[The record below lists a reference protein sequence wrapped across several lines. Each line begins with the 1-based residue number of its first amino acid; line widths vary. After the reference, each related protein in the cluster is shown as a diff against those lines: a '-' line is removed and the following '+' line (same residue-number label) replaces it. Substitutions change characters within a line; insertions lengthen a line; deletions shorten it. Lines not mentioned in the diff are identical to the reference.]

1 MLRWKSRTQ
10 RYGSQMWAALWKLEL
25 SFKFLI
31 SFGKL
36 RNDCLPLSR
45 ELRIRNLIT
54 DTSCPSCA
62 IEEECLDHQFITYNL
77 TCVTCFR
84 SPLTIRR
91 YLSQIQVIIV
101 LLLRWEE
108 CTKHKASAIISLY
121 SFNNHW
127 AIWIHMK
134 E

>member
-1 MLRWKSRTQ
+1 MLLPLENKIISNWFISTDLLIWPHDHSSLYSQESLASPLSMLRWKNRTQ
-10 RYGSQMWAALWKLEL
+10 RYGSQMWAALWRLEL
-25 SFKFLI
+25 TFKFLI

-54 DTSCPSCA
+54 DNSCPSCA
-62 IEEECLDHQFITYNL
+62 IEEECLGHQFITYNL

-91 YLSQIQVIIV
+91 YLS
-101 LLLRWEE
+101 
-108 CTKHKASAIISLY
+108 
-121 SFNNHW
+121 
-127 AIWIHMK
+127 
-134 E
+134 